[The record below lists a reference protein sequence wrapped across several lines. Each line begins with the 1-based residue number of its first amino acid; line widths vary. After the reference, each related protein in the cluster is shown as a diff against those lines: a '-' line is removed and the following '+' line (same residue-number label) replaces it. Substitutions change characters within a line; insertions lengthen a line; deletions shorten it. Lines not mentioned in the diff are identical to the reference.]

1 MPVSYAKPVQSP
13 ARTAVAIVAATV
25 LLAIGL
31 AVFWWLTL
39 TPAEASQCEDVLPS
53 RPGCFPEI
61 RQPVAIQWSVILGA
75 LYVGTV
81 ALTVA
86 KRMVGLRLLLTV
98 GMVGAIFAGTWLI
111 FQAA

>member
-1 MPVSYAKPVQSP
+1 MFSTARPVQST
-13 ARTAVAIVAATV
+13 ARTVVAVVAATV

-39 TPAEASQCEDVLPS
+39 TPAEVSQCEATLPA
-53 RPGCFPEI
+53 RPGCFREV
-61 RQPVAIQWSVILGA
+61 RQPVAIQWSMILGV
-75 LYVGTV
+75 LYLGTV

-86 KRMVGLRLLLTV
+86 NRLLGVRLLLVFALV
-98 GMVGAIFAGTWLI
+98 GVMFAGTWSI